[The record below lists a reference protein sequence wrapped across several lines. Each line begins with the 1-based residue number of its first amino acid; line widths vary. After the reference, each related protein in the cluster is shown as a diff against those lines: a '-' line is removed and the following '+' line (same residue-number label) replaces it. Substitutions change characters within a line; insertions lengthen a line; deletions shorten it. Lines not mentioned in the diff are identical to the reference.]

1 MKHVSFFLRQALS
14 SFLHNRQR
22 TLFVLF
28 CIAVGVAAVVSLR
41 TVGLMIGDGLTQDL
55 RADNRAD
62 IVVRPPVVDERFSQE
77 SYDETLVEEGGEVSR
92 TRFSASGLERMEGW
106 ARENG
111 IRMQRSIRS
120 LQPLPVYPVKEGGPS
135 QTTALAFFVEPEV
148 YPFYGDVA
156 AVEPAGMTIAAA
168 LADPGGIIISRRLS
182 EMLMVGLGDQLHVRG
197 PEPFEIR
204 AILANEVEARMREME
219 AVVLPWSILSYA
231 DGESV
236 FGLRA
241 DTVYLAIPEETR
253 LAEVEEA
260 FETAFEGARL
270 RTTEALLED
279 NEEVSSVFTRLITT
293 LGLVSLLIGGIGIAN
308 TMLVVVGRR
317 TLEIGVLKTIG
328 LRGRQI
334 TTMFLLEALI
344 LGVVGS
350 LVGLAMGLGMV
361 ALLRGAA
368 ESMVAETLQFAI
380 YPEALVMGLVTGVL
394 VTLVFGFLPTLAAGR
409 VRPNVVLQPDQQVPP
424 KAGFFRS
431 LGMMVI
437 LTAVVGLMVGQI
449 LDEPLM
455 GIGATYAA
463 VAGLGVILWIFRLV
477 VVLFGKLPSLG
488 SVYFKLTQRA
498 ISSHPGRAASTLLA
512 LVVGMFALSSILLM
526 TESLLN
532 VIEDVM
538 EERIG
543 GDVLVVP
550 NSPAASERA
559 AARLAA
565 IDAVEDV
572 RHQVVWTAE
581 IVAIDGDTDI
591 EALEQ
596 RAYELG
602 EAEREEDAEED
613 EVAARED
620 STAEGRGE
628 REFDRTRFLLK
639 DLLGETTVS
648 LAGDEMLD
656 YEIGDGVDVRAGGD
670 LTIVLRP
677 NDATEW
683 LGLSV
688 GSRLTLRWADE
699 QERTVTV
706 AGLMAKPE
714 DDNFNVDVGENTRIV
729 ASRDVVPVGLTPKP
743 TVYIVD
749 VDDERMADTMRTL
762 SEDKGLFVLPVA
774 LINQMLTGI
783 FEKITAL
790 PMVIALLA
798 LFAGG
803 VIIANT
809 VSLAV
814 LERRRQIG
822 IMKAI
827 GLHSS
832 QVLALLLLEG
842 GMVGLLGG
850 IIGTGIGAGM
860 ILFMGVLSESPG
872 SFPMMTMIG
881 LIALSAGIALAATL
895 LTAWEASR
903 EKPLIVLRYE

>member
-1 MKHVSFFLRQALS
+1 MTHISFFLRQAVS
-14 SFLHNRQR
+14 SFVHNRQR

-28 CIAVGVAAVVSLR
+28 CIAVGVASVVSLR
-41 TVGLMIGDGLTQDL
+41 TVGLMIGSGLTQDL
-55 RADNRAD
+55 KADNRAD
-62 IVVRPPVVDERFSQE
+62 IVVRPPVVDERFSE
-77 SYDETLVEEGGEVSR
+77 RSYDETLVEEGGEVSR
-92 TRFSASGLERMEGW
+92 TRFSESGLERMQAW
-106 ARENG
+106 SDENG
-111 IRMQRSIRS
+111 VRMQKSIRS
-120 LQPLPVYPVKEGGPS
+120 LQPLPIYPVKEDGPR

-148 YPFYGDVA
+148 YPFYGEIEA
-156 AVEPAGMTIAAA
+156 IEPSGLTIARA
-168 LADPGGIIISRRLS
+168 LAAPGGIVVSQRMS
-182 EMLMVGLGDQLHVRG
+182 EMLMVGVGDDLHLRG

-219 AVVLPWSILSYA
+219 AVVLPWSLLSYD
-231 DGESV
+231 DGERL
-236 FGLRA
+236 FDLRA
-241 DTVYLAIPEETR
+241 DTVYLALPEGVELAETEANFEET
-253 LAEVEEA
+253 
-260 FETAFEGARL
+260 FEGARL
-270 RTTEALLED
+270 RTTDALLED
-279 NEEVSSVFTRLITT
+279 NTEISSIFTRLITT
-293 LGLVSLLIGGIGIAN
+293 LGLVSLLIGGVGIAN

-350 LVGLAMGLGMV
+350 VLGLVLGLGMV
-361 ALLRGAA
+361 TLLRGAA

-380 YPEALVMGLVTGVL
+380 YPEALIMGLVTGVL

-424 KAGFFRS
+424 KAGLLRS
-431 LGMMVI
+431 LGVMVV
-437 LTAVVGLMVGQI
+437 LTAIVGLMVGQI
-449 LDEPLM
+449 IEKPLIGM
-455 GIGATYAA
+455 GATYAA
-463 VAGLGVILWIFRLV
+463 VAGLGIVLWVFRLV

-488 SVYFKLTQRA
+488 STYLKLTQRA
-498 ISSHPGRAASTLLA
+498 ISGHPGRAASTLLA

-550 NSPAASERA
+550 NSSEASERVA
-559 AARLAA
+559 TRLGE
-565 IDAVEDV
+565 IDAVEAV
-572 RHQVVWTAE
+572 RHQVVWTAA
-581 IVAIDGDTDI
+581 IVGIDGDTDI
-591 EALEQ
+591 AALERQ
-596 RAYELG
+596 AYELG
-602 EAEREEDAEED
+602 EADRKKDED
-613 EVAARED
+613 EDEKAARED
-620 STAEGRGE
+620 SAAEGRGE

-639 DLLGETTVS
+639 DLLGEATVS

-656 YEIGDGVDVRAGGD
+656 YEIGDGIDVRPASG
-670 LTIVLRP
+670 LQIVLRP
-677 NDATEW
+677 SDATEW
-683 LGLSV
+683 LGIGV
-688 GSRLTLRWADE
+688 GSQLTLRYTGD

-706 AGLMAKPE
+706 AGMMTEPE
-714 DDNFNVDVGENTRIV
+714 DENFNVNIGENTRIV
-729 ASRDVVPVGLTPKP
+729 ASRAVVPEGLTPKP

-749 VDDERMADTMRTL
+749 VDDELMADTMRIL

-774 LINQMLTGI
+774 LVNQMLTGI

-798 LFAGG
+798 LFAAG

-822 IMKAI
+822 VMKAI

-850 IIGTGIGAGM
+850 VIGTGIGVGM

-872 SFPMMTMIG
+872 SFPTLTLVG
-881 LIALSAGIALAATL
+881 LIALSAGIALVATL

-903 EKPLIVLRYE
+903 EKPLVVLRYE